1 MEKIYFDETT
11 YIWKTKLNKVTD
23 KIKLL
28 QEAKVVIE
36 SAKNN
41 TTDGYGYMMEWNSNI
56 NFNGNIKIKRKLDE
70 IIQLSIDK
78 CKKIYEEKN
87 ITYNKSNMDS
97 WVNMVRSNN
106 PVQVQ
111 FKYEELRGVDKYH
124 IHTDINKGNEKFAP
138 HYTWVYYIQ
147 MPDIMEEEDGVLYF
161 RGKNKKE
168 YWIRPE
174 EDDLIIMEAD
184 MPHAPNNAPSSTVDR
199 IVIAGNIG
207 FENIKKTNSH
217 I

>member
-97 WVNMVRSNN
+97 WVNMV
-106 PVQVQ
+106 
-111 FKYEELRGVDKYH
+111 
-124 IHTDINKGNEKFAP
+124 
-138 HYTWVYYIQ
+138 
-147 MPDIMEEEDGVLYF
+147 
-161 RGKNKKE
+161 
-168 YWIRPE
+168 
-174 EDDLIIMEAD
+174 
-184 MPHAPNNAPSSTVDR
+184 
-199 IVIAGNIG
+199 
-207 FENIKKTNSH
+207 
-217 I
+217 

>member
-11 YIWKTKLNKVTD
+11 YIWKTKLNKVSD
-23 KIKLL
+23 KAKLL
-28 QEAKVVIE
+28 QEAKAVIE

-41 TTDGYGYMMEWNSNI
+41 TTDGYGYMMKWNGDI
-56 NFNGNIKIKRKLDE
+56 NFNGNIKIQTKLDE
-70 IIQLSIDK
+70 IIQLGIDK
-78 CKKIYEEKN
+78 CKILYEERN
-87 ITYNKSNMDS
+87 ITYNKSNIDS
-97 WVNMVRSNN
+97 WVNMVRSTN
-106 PVQVQ
+106 PVQIQ
-111 FKYEELRGVDKYH
+111 FKYEELKGVDRYH
-124 IHTDINKGNEKFAP
+124 THTDINKSNEKFTP

-147 MPDIMEEEDGVLYF
+147 MPDIMNGDDGVLYF

-184 MPHAPNNAPSSTVDR
+184 MPHAPQNAPSSTIDR

-207 FENIKKTNSH
+207 FENIKKTNSL

>member
-28 QEAKVVIE
+28 QEDKVVIE

-207 FENIKKTNSH
+207 FENIKKTNSL

>member
-11 YIWKTKLNKVTD
+11 YNWKTKLNKVTD

-124 IHTDINKGNEKFAP
+124 IHTDINKGNKKFAP

-174 EDDLIIMEAD
+174 EDDLIIMEED

-207 FENIKKTNSH
+207 FENIKKTNSL

>member
-174 EDDLIIMEAD
+174 EDDLIIMEAE
-184 MPHAPNNAPSSTVDR
+184 MPHAPNNAPKATINR
-199 IVIAGNIG
+199 IVIAGNVG
-207 FENIKKTNSH
+207 FDFIKKEKSLL
-217 I
+217 

>member
-1 MEKIYFDETT
+1 MNIIYFELSQKIYFDETT

-87 ITYNKSNMDS
+87 ITYN
-97 WVNMVRSNN
+97 
-106 PVQVQ
+106 Q
-111 FKYEELRGVDKYH
+111 
-124 IHTDINKGNEKFAP
+124 
-138 HYTWVYYIQ
+138 
-147 MPDIMEEEDGVLYF
+147 
-161 RGKNKKE
+161 NKK
-168 YWIRPE
+168 
-174 EDDLIIMEAD
+174 
-184 MPHAPNNAPSSTVDR
+184 R
-199 IVIAGNIG
+199 I
-207 FENIKKTNSH
+207 E
-217 I
+217 

>member
-207 FENIKKTNSH
+207 FENIKKTNSL